1 MALGLFHS
9 LFLGFIQ
16 GLTEFLPVSSSG
28 HLVLF
33 QRFFGLEEPELFF
46 DICLHLG
53 TLGAVCFFFRR
64 DIAALGQAI
73 LAAVACRGKLGDL
86 SPEERSELAM
96 VGLILAGSVPTAV
109 LGVIIKE
116 HSHVIFSSLLVV
128 GGMLCITALLLSATA
143 LIPMEGDRKITLP
156 KALLIGLIQ
165 GMAVLPGLSRSGST
179 IALALFMGGSRERAA
194 RFSFLLSIPAIVGA
208 SLLAILDISSTVLPP
223 WWVILSGTA
232 MAAVTGYL
240 ALRFL
245 VYIVGRGKL
254 HVFAPY
260 CLVVGVAALVV
271 GW

>member
-1 MALGLFHS
+1 M
-9 LFLGFIQ
+9 
-16 GLTEFLPVSSSG
+16 SSSG

-46 DICLHLG
+46 DICLHVG
-53 TLGAVCFFFRR
+53 TLGAVCLFFRR

-73 LAAVACRGKLGDL
+73 LAAVSCRGKVATM
-86 SPEERSELAM
+86 SPEERSELSM
-96 VGLILAGSVPTAV
+96 VGLILAGSLPTAV
-109 LGVIIKE
+109 LGIIIKGY
-116 HSHVIFSSLLVV
+116 SQSIFSSLVLV
-128 GGMLCITALLLSATA
+128 GCMLCFTSLLLSATA
-143 LIPMEGDRKITLP
+143 LIPQGQDRKITLP

-165 GMAVLPGLSRSGST
+165 GMAVMPGLSRSGST

-208 SLLAILDISSTVLPP
+208 SVLAILDIGSASLPP
-223 WWVILSGTA
+223 WWVVASGTA
-232 MAAVTGYL
+232 VSAVTGYL